1 MASEKMDTGAGGDSP
16 VANGGEKW
24 MMTEDIS
31 TADPEMYKIIRGEHD
46 RQKCGLELIASENF
60 TSRAVLQALG
70 SCLNNKYSEGQVGL
84 RYYGG
89 NEYIDQ
95 MESLTQKR
103 ALEAYRLDPE
113 EWGVNVQPL
122 SGSPANFAVYTAL
135 VEPHG
140 RIMGLD
146 LPDGGHLS
154 HGFMTAT
161 KKISATSIFF
171 ESMPYRLDP
180 VTGLIDYDRLAE
192 NARLFK
198 PKMIVAGISCYSR
211 NLDYKRFREITNE
224 NNAWLL
230 ADMAHISGLV
240 AAGIVPSPFEFCD
253 IVTTTTHK
261 TLRGP
266 RSGMIFYRKGLRK
279 VTPKGDKIMYD
290 IEKKINEAVFPG
302 LQGGPHNHAI
312 AGVGIALKQSLTPEY
327 VDYQKKVVSNMKAMC
342 ASFQA
347 KGYTIVS
354 GGTDNHLI
362 LVDLRPMKT
371 DGARTEKILEDISIA
386 VNKNTCPGDK
396 SALRPSGLRL
406 GSPAL
411 TSRGLTEKD
420 FEKVTEFIHKG
431 VSLTLEIQA
440 DCGPTIREFKAKLAE
455 DPAIKEKI
463 AALRKEVETFAAAFP
478 LPGNEEL

>member
-1 MASEKMDTGAGGDSP
+1 MAETMDTNATGDA
-16 VANGGEKW
+16 VVNGGEKW
-24 MMTEDIS
+24 MMTEDIE
-31 TADPEMYKIIRGEHD
+31 TADPDMYKIIRGEHD
-46 RQKCGLELIASENF
+46 RQKRGLELIASENF

-70 SCLNNKYSEGQVGL
+70 SCLNNKYSEGQVGQ

-89 NEYIDQ
+89 NEFIDQ
-95 MESLTQKR
+95 MERLTQQR
-103 ALEAYRLDPE
+103 ALEVYKLNPE

-122 SGSPANFAVYTAL
+122 SGSPANFAVYTAI

-180 VTGLIDYDRLAE
+180 ATGLIDMDKLQE

-198 PKMIVAGISCYSR
+198 PKMIVAGVSCYSR
-211 NLDYKRFREITNE
+211 NLDYKRFREIADE
-224 NNAWLL
+224 NNAYVL

-240 AAGIVPSPFEFCD
+240 AAGIVPSPFEYCD
-253 IVTTTTHK
+253 VVTTTTHK

-266 RSGMIFYRKGLRK
+266 RSGMIFYRKGVRK
-279 VTPKGDKIMYD
+279 VTAKGDKVMYD
-290 IEKKINEAVFPG
+290 LEKKINEAVFPG

-312 AGVGIALKQSLTPEY
+312 AGVGIALKQALTPEY
-327 VDYQKKVVSNMKAMC
+327 VTYQKQVVANMQAMST
-342 ASFQA
+342 AFQA
-347 KGYTIVS
+347 RGYTVVS

-362 LVDLRPMKT
+362 LVDLRPQKT
-371 DGARTEKILEDISIA
+371 DGARAEKILEDISIA

-411 TSRGLTEKD
+411 TSRGLKEND

-431 VSLTLEIQA
+431 ITLTLEIQA
-440 DCGPTIREFKAKLAE
+440 SCGPTIKDFKAKLAE
-455 DPAIKEKI
+455 DAGFKEKI
-463 AALRKEVETFAAAFP
+463 AALRNEVEEFASSFP
-478 LPGNEEL
+478 LPGNELL